1 MLPIEKNKDIM
12 EQIARIIRRMD
23 HLAEVKDKLFQLA
36 KRTNQL
42 YSLTSHRIS
51 KEMTE
56 FEEKV
61 IRKVLYSTDKS
72 NGIINMGKIYRE
84 FAVQLEKASKIGV
97 LKVEQ
102 IKQDRIAA
110 QSDRL
115 RRSC

>member
-72 NGIINMGKIYRE
+72 NGIINMGKISRE